1 MKSFFHR
8 YLWLICLTMGIFAG
22 MCISP
27 FNHSRQSASQK
38 DTVVV
43 YDTARYSRLELET
56 KRHRLNV
63 PDITAPSIVMVQEDS
78 TTIIY
83 RDSVRYVTLPREY
96 FYTNVDDVEIWH
108 SGIDSRIDSLA
119 VRRREM
125 MITTREKPKKNAL
138 GIGIEASYY
147 SGLYIPAYIE
157 YERMMKPWFSV
168 YGRVGYN
175 FPTLEYGVSLGV
187 RMQLKW

>member
-1 MKSFFHR
+1 MKSFFHK
-8 YLWLICLTMGIFAG
+8 YLWLICLIMGIFAG
-22 MCISP
+22 MCVSP
-27 FNHSRQSASQK
+27 FNHSAQSSVQK

-43 YDTARYSRLELET
+43 YDTARYSKLELET
-56 KRHRLNV
+56 KRHRLDV
-63 PDITAPSIVMVQEDS
+63 PDIAAPSVVAVKEDS

-83 RDSVRYVTLPREY
+83 RDNVRYVTLPREY

-119 VRRREM
+119 VRRKEL

-138 GIGIEASYY
+138 GFGIETSYY

-157 YERMMKPWFSV
+157 YERMMQPWLSV

-175 FPTLEYGVSLGV
+175 FPTMEYGISLGV
-187 RMQLKW
+187 RMQLQW